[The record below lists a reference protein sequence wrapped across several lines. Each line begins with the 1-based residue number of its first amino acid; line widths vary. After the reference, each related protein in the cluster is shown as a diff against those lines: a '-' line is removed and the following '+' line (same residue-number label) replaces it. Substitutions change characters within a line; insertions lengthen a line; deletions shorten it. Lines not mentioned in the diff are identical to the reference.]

1 MPTLQ
6 DLVSERALR
15 LKDLGPK
22 PTMTLI
28 NTGRRLPGPKAL
40 ARMAL
45 VLSLPA
51 LDVMAACRESQR
63 RALVARAR
71 SRRLVGK
78 AHRSGSC
85 AQPTSR
91 TVQKAGRS

>member
-28 NTGRRLPGPKAL
+28 NSGRRLPGPKAL
-40 ARMAL
+40 ARMAA
-45 VLSLPA
+45 VLALPA
-51 LDVMAACRESQR
+51 PDVMAACRESQR
-63 RALVARAR
+63 RALVARER
-71 SRRLVGK
+71 SRRLVGR
-78 AHRSGSC
+78 AHRRLSC
-85 AQPTSR
+85 PKRST
-91 TVQKAGRS
+91 AGGRKGGQ

>member
-28 NTGRRLPGPKAL
+28 NSGRRLPGPKAL
-40 ARMAL
+40 ARMAA
-45 VLSLPA
+45 VLDLPA
-51 LDVMAACRESQR
+51 PQVMAACRESQR
-63 RALVARAR
+63 RALVVRGKRAR
-71 SRRLVGK
+71 VVGKHRRL
-78 AHRSGSC
+78 SC
-85 AQPTSR
+85 RNLT
-91 TVQKAGRS
+91 TTGGRKGGHL